1 MSPPAP
7 KPGPPPG
14 RLKRLSPDRFLLV
27 RFYRAAKW
35 TTLLVLVLLGGALV
49 AGRYLQPPGAEWPW
63 LDERRT
69 LTVEVPMDWPE
80 VAGAIQQVFS
90 EARDRARRTA
100 RTRLDAWHAELM
112 GRVKSDFLPWYFDFW
127 NQEWR
132 DLKATGYLAADWAG
146 LTAADKAMLA
156 DFRDAF
162 SVRVM
167 PPAETQ
173 LRMEAIAREALG
185 VYLAHAREELPEI
198 PKEYGVPR
206 EDWQEHMANIGLQ
219 LQQASTQDEQVPTT
233 LKGLVTF
240 GAAGTTAV
248 ILRGSSALSRVG
260 AAAGR
265 WSPRA
270 AAGAG
275 ETALVGTALRGRVAR
290 TGGRQAAKTSARVGG
305 RILGVAALA
314 GFLAWDVYDYRR
326 TEAELRPK
334 LRQRLDAYLRQVS
347 ERMLADPETGVLAPV
362 QEVQGRVHAQLADDP

>member
-1 MSPPAP
+1 MAQ
-7 KPGPPPG
+7 
-14 RLKRLSPDRFLLV
+14 SPDVPKAPSRPLNRLHPDRYFLA

-35 TTLLVLVLLGGALV
+35 STLLVLVLLGSAFV
-49 AGRYLQPPGAEWPW
+49 AGRYLQPPGSEWPW
-63 LDERRT
+63 LDEDRT
-69 LTVEVPMDWPE
+69 FTVAVPVDWSEVDGE
-80 VAGAIQQVFS
+80 IQQVFS
-90 EARDRARRTA
+90 EARDRARMTA

-112 GRVKSDFLPWYFDFW
+112 GRVESDFLPWYFGFW

-132 DLKATGYLAADWAG
+132 DLKAAGYLAADWAG
-146 LTAADKAMLA
+146 LKDAEDAMMS

-162 SVRVM
+162 AARVM
-167 PPAETQ
+167 PPGETQ

-185 VYLAHAREELPEI
+185 VYLAHAREELPDI

-206 EDWQEHMANIGLQ
+206 EDWQEHLASIGLQ
-219 LQQASTQDEQVPTT
+219 LQQTATQDEQVPTT
-233 LKGLVTF
+233 LKGLVAF

-248 ILRGSSALSRVG
+248 ILRSGSALRRVG

-270 AAGAG
+270 AVGAG

-290 TGGRQAAKTSARVGG
+290 TGGRQAAKTGGRVGG

-362 QEVQGRVHAQLADDP
+362 YEVQGHVHQQLTD